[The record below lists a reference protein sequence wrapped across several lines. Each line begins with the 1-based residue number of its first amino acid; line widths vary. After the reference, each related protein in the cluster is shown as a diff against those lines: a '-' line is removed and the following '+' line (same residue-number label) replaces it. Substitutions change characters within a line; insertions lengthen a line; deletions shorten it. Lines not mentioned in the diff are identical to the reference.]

1 MDGGRAPRPVFLR
14 NGDVRQSFRVVLA
27 RSFVA
32 VGRSPRLPI
41 VARRYGD
48 FQAFIERTA
57 YACVALRR
65 HVVRELAPLREI
77 LTGGKAA
84 AESA

>member
-1 MDGGRAPRPVFLR
+1 MPVEGGRAPRPEFLR

-32 VGRSPRLPI
+32 VGWSPRLPI
-41 VARRYGD
+41 VD
-48 FQAFIERTA
+48 FQPFIERTA